1 MELLTRSGERV
12 GAMLATLVNFYN
24 PSLIIIGGGVAEA
37 GDLLLAAIRQ
47 VVYRKSLPLATRNL
61 RIVQSPLSSTAGL
74 IGASAMV
81 VDELFSR
88 RLLGH
93 WLGSGSPVGK
103 PELATGAGALLP

>member
-1 MELLTRSGERV
+1 
-12 GAMLATLVNFYN
+12 
-24 PSLIIIGGGVAEA
+24 
-37 GDLLLAAIRQ
+37 
-47 VVYRKSLPLATRNL
+47 
-61 RIVQSPLSSTAGL
+61 
-74 IGASAMV
+74 MV